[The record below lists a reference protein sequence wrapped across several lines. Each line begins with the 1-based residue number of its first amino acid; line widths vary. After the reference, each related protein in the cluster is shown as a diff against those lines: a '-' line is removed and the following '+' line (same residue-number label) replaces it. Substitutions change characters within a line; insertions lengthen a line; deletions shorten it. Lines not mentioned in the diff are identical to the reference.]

1 MNCFHANTENY
12 YSASIAVNMESAR
25 LKEGISGGQ
34 QRFICQQLNGS
45 SRGCVSAFIMIK
57 ITGTALVAA
66 ALLTAGTAFA
76 NDKAACCA
84 KSAAN
89 DKAMCAD
96 FASLNVTADQ
106 KSKLEAWQADC
117 MKAGCTKESR
127 AKFLKQ
133 ARGILSKDQY
143 AALKAECEKSG
154 NSKKTRT

>member
-1 MNCFHANTENY
+1 
-12 YSASIAVNMESAR
+12 
-25 LKEGISGGQ
+25 
-34 QRFICQQLNGS
+34 
-45 SRGCVSAFIMIK
+45 MIK
-57 ITGTALVAA
+57 ILGTAVVAA
-66 ALLTAGTAFA
+66 AMLAASPAFA
-76 NDKAACCA
+76 GGKACCA
-84 KSAAN
+84 KNASTEAA
-89 DKAMCAD
+89 CAD

-154 NSKKTRT
+154 NSKRTRT

>member
-1 MNCFHANTENY
+1 
-12 YSASIAVNMESAR
+12 
-25 LKEGISGGQ
+25 
-34 QRFICQQLNGS
+34 
-45 SRGCVSAFIMIK
+45 MIK

-89 DKAMCAD
+89 EKAMCAD